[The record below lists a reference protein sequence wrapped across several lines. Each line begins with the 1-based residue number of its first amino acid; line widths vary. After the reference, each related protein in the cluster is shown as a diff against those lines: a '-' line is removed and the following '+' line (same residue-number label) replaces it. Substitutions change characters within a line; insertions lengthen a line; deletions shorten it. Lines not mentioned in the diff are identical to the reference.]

1 MRIGIVLAVT
11 PGYSETF
18 FTSKIKGLQAQG
30 HEVVLFVGKK
40 EKEFDLC
47 PVKKAPRVYR
57 AAVLQLPM
65 MFLQFMTLIPYLG
78 RVSKF
83 VKFEKKENT
92 LTATILKKLYL
103 NSHILK
109 QRLDWLHF
117 GFATQALE
125 KELAAKAV
133 GAKMGVSFRGFD
145 LNVYP
150 LKNPDCYQKLWNH
163 VDKVHS
169 ISNYLLEKAYGMG
182 LSHETPS
189 VIITPAVV
197 MQELPKVN
205 EFNVQQTLKIVTIA
219 RLTWIKGVDI
229 AIEAMKI
236 LHDKGIDFEYHII
249 GDGTS
254 KESERYQ
261 FMVYEYGLQDCV
273 FFCGKLTHHAALEKL
288 LRADIYVQSSLNEGF
303 CNAVL
308 EAQAMGKLVIAS
320 DAGALPE
327 NVLDGRTGW
336 LFPEGE
342 AVALAEQIE
351 NVYKLSEE
359 DKEKVTVAAKERVNS
374 DFTIEQQQKQFVE
387 FYAHLP

>member
-150 LKNPDCYQKLWNH
+150 IKNPDCYQKLWKH

-169 ISNYLLEKAYGMG
+169 ISNYLLQKAYGMG
-182 LSHETPS
+182 LSRETPS
-189 VIITPAVV
+189 IIITPAVV
-197 MQELPKVN
+197 MQELPKMN
-205 EFNVQQTLKIVTIA
+205 ELNVQETLKIVTIA

-229 AIEAMKI
+229 AIEAMRI
-236 LHDKGIDFEYHII
+236 LHGKGIDFEYHII
-249 GDGTS
+249 GDGAS
-254 KESERYQ
+254 KELERYQ
-261 FMVYEYGLQDCV
+261 FMVYEFGLQDCV
-273 FFCGKLTHHAALEKL
+273 FFCGKLTHQAALEKL
-288 LRADIYVQSSLNEGF
+288 LQADIYVQSSLNEGF

-320 DAGALPE
+320 DAGGLTE
-327 NVLDGRTGW
+327 NIIHEETGW
-336 LFPEGE
+336 LFEVGNPNEL
-342 AVALAEQIE
+342 ANLINSIIALPK
-351 NVYKLSEE
+351 N
-359 DKEKVTVAAKERVNS
+359 DKELISSKAKERVRSN
-374 DFTIEQQQKQFVE
+374 FGIKAQQEKFLE
-387 FYAHLP
+387 FYKD